1 MIKIEIEYDNGKLKI
16 HGNGKLSDGEIIQI
30 TPLIVKGV
38 VEGNASQ
45 VSEAF
50 GNKNANMYAMAGVCI
65 DELSDFMEKLLNET
79 NAG

>member
-1 MIKIEIEYDNGKLKI
+1 VNRI
-16 HGNGKLSDGEIIQI
+16 
-30 TPLIVKGV
+30 PLL
-38 VEGNASQ
+38 EGNASQ